1 MKKLMLLNLKIKRKN
16 TDYEFIEIANS
27 MPIPKQTRMK
37 NFLRQLKWK
46 KIRKRIQQKCLQKW
60 TEFYPKKYHFY

>member
-16 TDYEFIEIANS
+16 TDYEFIEITNS

-46 KIRKRIQQKCLQKW
+46 KIRN
-60 TEFYPKKYHFY
+60 